1 MSGQGVSPWCSG
13 SFLGASDDGDHHGEE
28 QSCPHKG
35 GKQRKEGHG
44 LVITSSQRF
53 YRLPVMTWT
62 GTKSPTQEPLEST

>member
-35 GKQRKEGHG
+35 VKQRKEGHG

>member
-13 SFLGASDDGDHHGEE
+13 FSGASDDGDHHGEE

-62 GTKSPTQEPLEST
+62 GTKSSGEHVASIS